1 MAEFG
6 EQLRKAREEKG
17 MTQQSLAEKV
27 YVTRQTVSRWE
38 GGERYPDLVTVKKL
52 AQVLGVDAG
61 FLLSDDETQHI
72 VERNPVVEKQAVN
85 NVTLVL
91 FAGIV
96 ISYIISVIGVLIRIP
111 SMPSVT
117 AADVWVLGG
126 NAVSELIGIAAF
138 VAGFVWVLKGAFSP
152 KKVGAVMMA
161 FFASICIK
169 GLAIFTTGA
178 VVSNWFVAV
187 IPVVIGVIGFVVSYF
202 YFWKKQPAAIWHWL
216 VMIVSVVGIIQALYT
231 LATTVVFAAQYVSA
245 ETALNAVLSICIYV
259 LFCYQVHALSVR
271 RKLVSEITDEK
282 LGVIS

>member
-17 MTQQSLAEKV
+17 ITQQSLAEKV

-61 FLLSDDETQHI
+61 FLLSDNETQHI
-72 VERNPVVEKQAVN
+72 VERNPVVEKAAVN
-85 NVTLVL
+85 NVSLVL

-96 ISYIISVIGVLIRIP
+96 ISYIISVVGVIIRIP
-111 SMPSVT
+111 FIAGSIT
-117 AADVWVLGG
+117 ASDVGVLGG
-126 NAVSELIGIAAF
+126 NAVSELLGIGAF
-138 VAGFVWVLKGAFSP
+138 VAGFVWILKGAFSP

-161 FFASICIK
+161 FFASVCLK

-178 VVSNWFVAV
+178 SVSNWFVA
-187 IPVVIGVIGFVVSYF
+187 ILPVVLGLIGFVASYF
-202 YFWKKQPAAIWHWL
+202 YFWKKQPAKVWYLL

-231 LATTVVFAAQYVSA
+231 LATTVVFASQYVSA
-245 ETALNAVLSICIYV
+245 ETALNGVLSICIFA
-259 LFCYQVHALSVR
+259 LFCYQARVLNVR
-271 RKLVSEITDEK
+271 RMMASELAEK
-282 LGVIS
+282 

>member
-6 EQLRKAREEKG
+6 EQLRKAREAKG
-17 MTQQSLAEKV
+17 MTQQSLAERV

-96 ISYIISVIGVLIRIP
+96 ISYIISVVGVLIRIP
-111 SMPSVT
+111 SMSSVT
-117 AADVWVLGG
+117 ASDVWVLGG
-126 NAVSELIGIAAF
+126 NAISELIGIAAF

-152 KKVGAVMMA
+152 KKVGVVMMA
-161 FFASICIK
+161 FFASVCIK

-178 VVSNWFVAV
+178 EIANWFVAV
-187 IPVVIGVIGFVVSYF
+187 IPVVIGVIGVVASYF
-202 YFWKKQPAAIWHWL
+202 YFWKKQPAAIWYWL
-216 VMIVSVVGIIQALYT
+216 VMIVSALGIIQTLYT
-231 LATTVVFAAQYVSA
+231 MTTSIVFATQYVST
-245 ETALNAVLSICIYV
+245 ETALNTVLSICIYV
-259 LFCYQVHALSVR
+259 LFCYQAHVLCAR
-271 RKLVSEITDEK
+271 RNMAKLD
-282 LGVIS
+282 

>member
-38 GGERYPDLVTVKKL
+38 GGERYPDLVTVKKI

-72 VERNPVVEKQAVN
+72 VERNPVVEKTAVN

-91 FAGIV
+91 LAGIV
-96 ISYIISVIGVLIRIP
+96 ISYIISVVGVLIRIP
-111 SMPSVT
+111 TMASIT
-117 AADVWVLGG
+117 ASDVWVLGG
-126 NAVSELIGIAAF
+126 NAVSELLGIAAF
-138 VAGFVWVLKGAFSP
+138 VAGFVWILKGAFSP

-161 FFASICIK
+161 FFASACIK

-178 VVSNWFVAV
+178 AVSNWFAAILPVALGA
-187 IPVVIGVIGFVVSYF
+187 IGSASAYF
-202 YFWKKQPAAIWHWL
+202 YFWKKQPAKVWYWL
-216 VMIVSVVGIIQALYT
+216 VTIVSVVGIIQALYT
-231 LATTVVFAAQYVSA
+231 MVTTVVFVAQYVSA
-245 ETALNAVLSICIYV
+245 DTALNGVLTVCIYV
-259 LFCYQVHALSVR
+259 LFCYQVRVLNVR
-271 RKLVSEITDEK
+271 RKMASEVVEQK
-282 LGVIS
+282 GEL